1 MSEAAHGAG
10 RQLEASLLAAERAAM
25 NQTEPA
31 PVATPSAFELDRH
44 ARFSKICQCGHV
56 IGAHYGAFTS
66 IQLDQCLGAGCAC
79 TTPTPIR
86 GHRRVV

>member
-1 MSEAAHGAG
+1 MSEAAHGAV
-10 RQLEASLLAAERAAM
+10 RQLEASLHATERAVM
-25 NQTEPA
+25 NQTE

-44 ARFSKICQCGHV
+44 SRFSKICQCGHV

-86 GHRRVV
+86 GHRRVA